1 MEFFRFTLFNS
12 LTLFVMAA
20 TLGMV
25 AVRAMAAPAAR
36 WPAGYWVLV
45 AAFALA
51 FQYSLNLYLVAVG
64 LLAAVLVRF
73 MSRPMIA
80 RVLEFAVMG
89 YVFTRCLGL
98 LLLW

>member
-12 LTLFVMAA
+12 LTLVVMAA

-25 AVRAMAAPAAR
+25 VARVRTPPTAL
-36 WPAGYWVLV
+36 WPAGYWVIV

-51 FQYSLNLYLVAVG
+51 FKYSLNLYLVLAG
-64 LLAAVLVRF
+64 ILAAVLVRNTA
-73 MSRPMIA
+73 RPRIA
-80 RVLEFAVMG
+80 RVLEFGVMA
-89 YVFTRCLGL
+89 YVFTRALGL